1 MVGLTL
7 LEVIP
12 PFAKLC
18 LGTWEQG
25 WIGWLAGQACGTSK
39 SISTQPCIRP
49 PAPPCCIFWFH
60 IFSRFEIN
68 INYCRVNF
76 CFELRI
82 IYSLQIPRTTLP
94 LQYMRN
100 GRTQGYQE
108 QTKDGPNSRFYVT
121 LLWDTTTTIPRQARQ
136 EEYSILPELGVLFLP
151 GWPGGGGIPTWNLRL
166 VIPGGC
172 HQAKKESPGRME
184 FDSRSASNPVNFS
197 HLRSR
202 ISLD

>member
-151 GWPGGGGIPTWNLRL
+151 GWPGGGGIPQQCD
-166 VIPGGC
+166 V
-172 HQAKKESPGRME
+172 K
-184 FDSRSASNPVNFS
+184 SAIGHTRGVPSGQKRVARTDAIWLTKCVKS
-197 HLRSR
+197 S
-202 ISLD
+202 